1 MVFFYVEADLSESN
15 NKKWHI
21 KLGYL
26 NQFDLKLAC
35 KKNMLS
41 GFSFD
46 QNEKLDNW
54 EVFKIIIIK
63 KGRIFFSCS

>member
-1 MVFFYVEADLSESN
+1 MVFFYVEADLCESN
-15 NKKWHI
+15 NKKWHK

-46 QNEKLDNW
+46 QNEKLDNC
-54 EVFKIIIIK
+54 EVCIK
-63 KGRIFFSCS
+63 LKKKDRISFSCS